1 VLTAPLQSEQAPH
14 RRQTAGAGTFDHIK
28 KAMPGDVAIQ
38 KNPEKTLGRSG
49 VQRAGPLD
57 LRGGL
62 LRFVLMLYQ
71 HARRRCREQSTFLP
85 SNDATMAGDATCD
98 VVKEDST
105 N

>member
-1 VLTAPLQSEQAPH
+1 VLTAQLQSKEAPH
-14 RRQTAGAGTFDHIK
+14 RRQTAGAGRSTTSNRSFDHIK

-62 LRFVLMLYQ
+62 LRFVLMLCQ
-71 HARRRCREQSTFLP
+71 QARRRCREQSIER
-85 SNDATMAGDATCD
+85 CD
-98 VVKEDST
+98 YGGRCDLRCRKGR
-105 N
+105 